1 MPTETMV
8 ERRLLA
14 LRVVVGFV
22 IVLLF
27 VRLVQLQLVNGEE
40 YARRAEGNRIRL
52 MRTGATRGLMYDRY
66 GRVLVSNR
74 TAFALVA
81 WPEGLTE
88 DKDRVLATVA
98 GILGTPVADLQE
110 TLAKNAGSPVPIV
123 LARDMD
129 PAAVIAIE
137 ERRQELPGVFVM
149 EMPARS
155 YPYGELAAHLIG
167 YLGPITREELQLW
180 YGEGYAGTDQV
191 GRSGLERQYER
202 ELRGTPGG
210 QQVEVDASL
219 KPVQVLGELPADP
232 GSNLVLTIDLAVQ
245 QAAEKAL
252 AASLEK
258 LNHSR
263 PGTPHAG
270 SVVVLDPRSGAI
282 LALASQPA
290 YDPNQLTN
298 GTNRGS
304 YYQSLLSPPSALLNR
319 ALQGVYPPGSV
330 FKPVTAIAAL
340 MTGVVTPEERYYADG
355 YGPYGKKD
363 WMISAGRKAPGWIDL
378 YGAIAISSND
388 YFWEIGSRVGV
399 DRLAE
404 YARLLGFGEP
414 TGLDFYPSER
424 SGTVPDREYKRKLFQ
439 NRSPSEQIW
448 YPAETLD
455 FAIGQGYMTATPLQV
470 AQLYMLIANRG
481 TAYRPYVVAGMLD
494 SEYRWLKRTRPEV
507 TRRVSIPA
515 EIWEAVEEGMRRVV
529 QPGGTA
535 YGSFATAKYPLAG
548 KTGTAQ
554 TASGPSHGWFAAYA
568 PVGAPEVVVVVQVE
582 HGEGG
587 SSAAAPIARA
597 VLDAY
602 FAEKNDPP
610 AQPEWL
616 TDSHSDVRDVETGH

>member
-1 MPTETMV
+1 MPTETLV
-8 ERRLLA
+8 ERRLFV
-14 LRVVVGFV
+14 LRVLIGV
-22 IVLLF
+22 IIALLF
-27 VRLVQLQLVNGEE
+27 VRLVELQLVKGEE

-52 MRTGATRGLMYDRY
+52 MRTGAARGLIYDRY
-66 GRVLVSNR
+66 GRVLVTNR

-81 WPEGLTE
+81 WPQDLTK

-98 GILGTPVADLQE
+98 DILDLPVESFQE

-123 LARDMD
+123 LARDID

-155 YPYGELAAHLIG
+155 YPYGELAAHLVG

-180 YGEGYAGTDQV
+180 RGEGYVGTDQV

-202 ELRGTPGG
+202 ELRGIPGG

-219 KPVQVLGELPADP
+219 KPVQVLGELPPVP
-232 GSNLVLTIDLAVQ
+232 GSNLVLTIDLSVQ
-245 QAAEKAL
+245 QAAEEAL
-252 AASLEK
+252 AAALK
-258 LNHSR
+258 RLDRSR

-270 SVVVLDPRSGAI
+270 SVVALDPRSGAI
-282 LALASQPA
+282 LALASKPA
-290 YDPNQLTN
+290 YDPDRLTN
-298 GTNRGS
+298 GPDRGR
-304 YYQSLLSPPSALLNR
+304 YYETLLSQPSALLNR
-319 ALQGVYPPGSV
+319 AVQGVYPPGSV

-340 MTGVVTPEERYYADG
+340 MTGVIDPETKYYADG

-363 WMISAGRKAPGWIDL
+363 WMISAGKKAPGWIDL

-399 DRLAE
+399 DGLAQ

-414 TGLDFYPSER
+414 TGFDFYPPER

-439 NRSPSEQIW
+439 NRGLSEQIW

-455 FAIGQGYMTATPLQV
+455 FAIGQGYLTATPLQV

-481 TAYRPYVVAGMLD
+481 TAFRPYVVAGVLD
-494 SEYRWLKRTRPEV
+494 SEYNWLQRAEPEV
-507 TRRVSIPA
+507 TRQVSLPV
-515 EIWEAVEEGMRRVV
+515 EIWEAVEQGMRRVV

-535 YGSFATAKYPLAG
+535 YGSFRTAKYPVAG

-554 TASGPSHGWFAAYA
+554 TSSGPSHAWFAAYA
-568 PVGAPEVVVVVQVE
+568 PVGAPEIVVVVMVE

-602 FAEKNDPP
+602 FKEKNEPP
-610 AQPEWL
+610 IRPAWL
-616 TDSHSDVRDVETGH
+616 GESSPDGDTVN